1 MRNGA
6 WSPVSAALG
15 TGWMAID
22 GEGCTGHQEV
32 QGSTSGDGA
41 RPSGGGNHAR
51 SARVAGPAARQARAG
66 AGMSSRRRLFVAGV
80 VLLLV
85 LTVAVSV
92 ALVRSPGSADLVAQ
106 ERPGPV
112 LLVPGYGGSVVA
124 LDKLASALRA
134 AGRDAT
140 VVRLPGDGT
149 GPLEAQATALGAAAQ
164 DAVDAG
170 APSVDVVGYS
180 AGGVVARLWV
190 ADGNGAGTA
199 RRVVTL
205 GSPQHGTDVAGLAAV
220 LAPGS
225 CPAACQELTP
235 DSPLL
240 GRLNRGDET
249 PAGPL
254 WVSIWTTDDQVVTPA
269 TSASLDGAR
278 NLAVQDICPGRRVA
292 HGELPTD
299 PAGHAKSSMI

>member
-1 MRNGA
+1 M
-6 WSPVSAALG
+6 SP
-15 TGWMAID
+15 
-22 GEGCTGHQEV
+22 
-32 QGSTSGDGA
+32 
-41 RPSGGGNHAR
+41 
-51 SARVAGPAARQARAG
+51 
-66 AGMSSRRRLFVAGV
+66 RRRLFVAGL
-80 VLLLV
+80 VLLLGLSFAV
-85 LTVAVSV
+85 VAV
-92 ALVRSPGSADLVAQ
+92 ALVRSSDRPDLVGQ
-106 ERPGPV
+106 DRPGPV

-124 LDKLASALRA
+124 LDRLAAALRA

-140 VVRLPGDGT
+140 VVGLPGDGA
-149 GPLEAQATALGAAAQ
+149 GPLEDQATALGTAAQ
-164 DAVDAG
+164 AALDAG

-190 ADGNGAGTA
+190 AEHGGTDQA

-220 LAPGS
+220 LAPDS
-225 CPAACQELTP
+225 CPAACQELAP

-254 WVSIWTTDDQVVTPA
+254 WVSIWTTDDQVVTPPA
-269 TSASLDGAR
+269 SASLDGALD
-278 NLAVQDICPGRRVA
+278 LAVQDVCPGRPVA

-299 PAGHAKSSMI
+299 PAVQALVLDALGVAAPSAPRSCPV

>member
-1 MRNGA
+1 
-6 WSPVSAALG
+6 
-15 TGWMAID
+15 
-22 GEGCTGHQEV
+22 
-32 QGSTSGDGA
+32 
-41 RPSGGGNHAR
+41 
-51 SARVAGPAARQARAG
+51 
-66 AGMSSRRRLFVAGV
+66 MSYRRRLFVAGV

-85 LTVAVSV
+85 LTIAVGV
-92 ALVRSPGSADLVAQ
+92 ALVRSPGSADPVAQ
-106 ERPGPV
+106 ERQGPV

-124 LDKLASALRA
+124 LDKLASALRS

-149 GPLEAQATALGAAAQ
+149 GSLEGQAMALGAAAQ

-190 ADGNGAGTA
+190 AEGDGAGTA

-240 GRLNRGDET
+240 GRLNQGDET

-269 TSASLDGAR
+269 TSASLAGALD
-278 NLAVQDICPGRRVA
+278 LAVQDVCPARRVT

-299 PAGHAKSSMI
+299 PAVQALVLDALGVAAPSAPGGCPA

>member
-1 MRNGA
+1 
-6 WSPVSAALG
+6 
-15 TGWMAID
+15 
-22 GEGCTGHQEV
+22 
-32 QGSTSGDGA
+32 
-41 RPSGGGNHAR
+41 
-51 SARVAGPAARQARAG
+51 
-66 AGMSSRRRLFVAGV
+66 MSSRRRLFVAGV

-85 LTVAVSV
+85 LAVAVGV
-92 ALVRSPGSADLVAQ
+92 ALARSPGSADPVAQ

-149 GPLEAQATALGAAAQ
+149 GPLEAQATALGAAAK
-164 DAVDAG
+164 DAVDRG

-190 ADGNGAGTA
+190 ADGDGAGTA

-240 GRLNRGDET
+240 ARLNRGDET

-269 TSASLDGAR
+269 TSASLDGALD
-278 NLAVQDICPGRRVA
+278 LAVQDVCPGRRVA

-299 PAGHAKSSMI
+299 PAVQALVLDALTTAAPSAPRSCPA